1 MLFIENIIIAIISL
15 ILGIALGTVFSKLF
29 IMGLLRM
36 MNQMIYVEFTF
47 SMEAAKDTALFFTI
61 IFVIASINSYRVIK
75 KIQLIELFSASK
87 RNEKPFKTRPILAII
102 SFCFMAFGYWL
113 SQNMFNGLLL
123 INMLVVLV
131 TVISGTYG
139 LFIYFLGFFTKNS

>member
-47 SMEAAKDTALFFTI
+47 SMEAAKDTALFFLR
-61 IFVIASINSYRVIK
+61 SY
-75 KIQLIELFSASK
+75 L
-87 RNEKPFKTRPILAII
+87 
-102 SFCFMAFGYWL
+102 
-113 SQNMFNGLLL
+113 
-123 INMLVVLV
+123 
-131 TVISGTYG
+131 
-139 LFIYFLGFFTKNS
+139 